1 MAGPTSSSGSPLLSV
16 RDVSVRFGGIVALDG
31 VTFDVTSGQIAG
43 LIGPN
48 GAGKTTLFNC
58 LSRLY
63 TPNGGDILFEGVSIL
78 NRPRHDIPRI
88 GIGRTFQNVALFDRL
103 SVLDNVRVGCHS
115 VSSTSFLD
123 NALRLPK
130 VAPEEAHVAARAHEL
145 IAFMDLVPFTNA
157 MAGGLPFPI
166 RKRVELARAL
176 ASSPKLLLL
185 DEPAA
190 GLNHE
195 EIEVL
200 KGQIRRVRDTA
211 ARHRAAGRASH
222 EPGHVGVGQGGRHRL
237 RQEDRRRHPG
247 RGAARSRSD
256 PCLPGDLV
264 MAALLEVKGLKAFY
278 GQTQSLY
285 DVGFEIEPGGIT
297 TLLGANGAGKT
308 TTLRAICNMVR
319 REGLVRFDGKD
330 IKNMPTE
337 EVVRLRIAHV
347 PEGRGTFTTL
357 TVDENLRIAAYTRRD
372 KAGVKRELDRVFSYF
387 PRLQERVQ
395 QQAGTLSGGE
405 QQMLAIARALMLGPR
420 LMLLDEPS
428 FGLAPLIVV
437 EIFRILRRINEEEKV
452 SILLVEQNAALA
464 LDLADHAYVL
474 ETGHVVMSGPS
485 AVVKNDEN
493 IRKSY
498 LGY

>member
-1 MAGPTSSSGSPLLSV
+1 
-16 RDVSVRFGGIVALDG
+16 
-31 VTFDVTSGQIAG
+31 
-43 LIGPN
+43 
-48 GAGKTTLFNC
+48 
-58 LSRLY
+58 
-63 TPNGGDILFEGVSIL
+63 
-78 NRPRHDIPRI
+78 
-88 GIGRTFQNVALFDRL
+88 
-103 SVLDNVRVGCHS
+103 
-115 VSSTSFLD
+115 
-123 NALRLPK
+123 
-130 VAPEEAHVAARAHEL
+130 
-145 IAFMDLVPFTNA
+145 
-157 MAGGLPFPI
+157 
-166 RKRVELARAL
+166 
-176 ASSPKLLLL
+176 
-185 DEPAA
+185 
-190 GLNHE
+190 
-195 EIEVL
+195 
-200 KGQIRRVRDTA
+200 
-211 ARHRAAGRASH
+211 
-222 EPGHVGVGQGGRHRL
+222 
-237 RQEDRRRHPG
+237 
-247 RGAARSRSD
+247 
-256 PCLPGDLV
+256 

-285 DVGFEIEPGGIT
+285 DVGFEIETGGIT

-319 REGLVRFDGKD
+319 CEGVIRFDGKD
-330 IKNMPTE
+330 MTRLPTE
-337 EVVRLRIAHV
+337 EIVRQRIAHV

-372 KAGVKRELDRVFSYF
+372 KAGVARELERVFAYF
-387 PRLQERVQ
+387 PRLKERVQ